1 MSLTGIL
8 LRAASYF
15 SRDTVNGR
23 VYPTNVADS
32 LIVGST
38 QFDDAGG
45 TDRDFRLFF
54 NKAKGAFRAGR
65 VTGTQWNNASVGV
78 ESAAFGLDCTAS
90 GANSFACGITATA
103 SAVETF
109 AQGQATANASG
120 ATAFG
125 GSTASG
131 VRAFAANAST
141 ASGGSAFAAGNG
153 TTASGDYSTA
163 LGQGGTAAGRAAT
176 ALGES
181 ASAPRFGQIA
191 AGASFFAA
199 AGDGQAARYVARRQ
213 TSGAT
218 PAVLLFDGGAITANA
233 VTLTGA
239 NTNVLTVP
247 VSKAHRFTINAVA
260 RRTDTPGTFGGWTIT
275 GTLVRSSSGNARF
288 IGTPTVVTDL
298 DAGAATWTLAVA
310 VNTSNATN
318 NYLEITATGEAGATI
333 RWVAEIS
340 TAEVG

>member
-1 MSLTGIL
+1 MGISLGSPFKRNSAT
-8 LRAASYF
+8 A
-15 SRDTVNGR
+15 R
-23 VYPTNVADS
+23 VYPISIADS
-32 LIVGST
+32 LVVGSD

-45 TDRDFRLFF
+45 TNRDFRMFF
-54 NKAKGAFRAGR
+54 SKVKGAFRAGR
-65 VTGTQWNNASVGV
+65 VTGTQWNDASVGV

-103 SAVETF
+103 SAAETF

-131 VRAFAANAST
+131 TRAFATNAST

-163 LGQGGTAAGRAAT
+163 LGQGGTAAGRSAT

-199 AGDGQAARYVARRQ
+199 LGDGQAARYVARRQ

-218 PAVLLFDGGAITANA
+218 PAVLLFDGGAITANT

-247 VSKAHRFTINAVA
+247 VSKAHRFRIEAVA

-275 GTLVRSSSGNARF
+275 GTIVRSSSGNARF
-288 IGTPTVVTDL
+288 IGVPSVVSDL

>member
-1 MSLTGIL
+1 MSLTSIF

-15 SRDTVNGR
+15 SRDAANGR

-54 NKAKGAFRAGR
+54 NKAKGALRAGR
-65 VTGTQWNNASVGV
+65 VTGTQWNDASVGT
-78 ESAAFGLDCTAS
+78 ESTALGLNCTAS
-90 GANSFACGITATA
+90 GQASIAAGTGCTA
-103 SAVETF
+103 SNTGTAAF
-109 AQGQATANASG
+109 GQNSVASG
-120 ATAFG
+120 QF
-125 GSTASG
+125 STAS
-131 VRAFAANAST
+131 
-141 ASGGSAFAAGNG
+141 GNG
-153 TTASGDYSTA
+153 TTASGSSSLSAGY
-163 LGQGGTAAGRAAT
+163 LGTASGWVSIVSGSGAA
-176 ALGES
+176 
-181 ASAPRFGQIA
+181 ASRMAQHAHGGGFR
-191 AGASFFAA
+191 FAA
-199 AGDGQAARYVARRQ
+199 NGDAQANKFVASRI

-218 PAVLLFDGGAITANA
+218 PGVLLFDNGQLTANA
-233 VTLTGA
+233 VTLTTE
-239 NTNVLTVP
+239 NTNVLTIP
-247 VSKAHRFTINAVA
+247 VSRAHRFTINAVA

-275 GTLVRSSSGNARF
+275 GTIVRSSSGNARF
-288 IGTPTVVTDL
+288 IGVPSVVPDL